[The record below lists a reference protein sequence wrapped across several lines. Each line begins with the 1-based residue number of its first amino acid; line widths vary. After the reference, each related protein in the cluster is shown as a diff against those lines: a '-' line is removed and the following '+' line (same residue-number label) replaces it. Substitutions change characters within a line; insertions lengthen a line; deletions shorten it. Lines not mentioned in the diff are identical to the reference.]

1 MKVVA
6 FVPIK
11 FKSQRL
17 ENKNILPLG
26 KFPLCWYIFESLKQV
41 KNIDEIYVYCSD
53 DRIVKYIPN
62 DIKFL
67 ERPTHLDRNETKGLE
82 IYTSFI
88 NTVDA
93 DVYILAHA
101 TSPFIRSFSIQKGL
115 DSILNDGHDSAFSVQ
130 KMQTYGW
137 YQNKPLNY
145 ELDNVVRTQ
154 DLDSVLLETSAFYIF
169 KKDILQNG
177 RRIGNNPHRVITDRI
192 ESVDI
197 DEVDDYRLAQAIMT
211 SYDFTYN
218 FDNLSNNQKN
228 PFNHNIKMV
237 IMDYDGTLSTGL
249 CHIDSLRYKFDNSNI
264 DGGIYNATTY
274 DSSQYIN
281 VSKCYN
287 SKDGF
292 IIKDLSKRGITFAIV
307 SGANMDFF
315 NWKAKDLGIKY
326 IYGNVDDKKKL
337 IKNMLSIEEMRGNKI
352 DLKTEVAYIG
362 DDNNDIEIGESVAI
376 FGCPNNSSKKVKQKS
391 QYISPCNGGEGAV
404 RDFLEYLFPD
414 TY

>member
-11 FKSQRL
+11 FRSQRL

-26 KFPLCWYIFESLKQV
+26 KFPLCWYIFETLKQV

-62 DIKFL
+62 NIKFL
-67 ERPTHLDRNETKGLE
+67 KRPDELDSNETKGLD
-82 IYTSFI
+82 IYTNFI
-88 NTVDA
+88 NTIEA
-93 DVYILAHA
+93 DVYVLAHA
-101 TSPFIRSFSIQKGL
+101 TSPFIRSFSVQKGL
-115 DSILNDGHDSAFSVQ
+115 DSILNHGHDSAFSVQ

-145 ELDNVVRTQ
+145 ELENVVRTQ

-169 KKDILQNG
+169 KKEILQNG
-177 RRIGNNPHRVITDRI
+177 RRIGNNPFQVITDRI

-197 DEVDDYRLAQAIMT
+197 DEMDDYRLAQAIIT
-211 SYDFTYN
+211 SYDFTYS
-218 FDNLSNNQKN
+218 FDNRLQNHKN
-228 PFNHNIKMV
+228 PFNRNIKMIV
-237 IMDYDGTLSTGL
+237 MDFDGTLSTGL
-249 CHIDSLRYKFDNSNI
+249 CHIDSLRHDTNNNQIES
-264 DGGIYNATTY
+264 GIIGHNRDTT
-274 DSSQYIN
+274 DQYIN
-281 VSKCYN
+281 MSKCYN

-292 IIKDLSKRGITFAIV
+292 MIKELAKKGIIFVII

-315 NWKAKDLGIKY
+315 TWKAKNLGIKY
-326 IYGNVDDKKKL
+326 IYGNIDNKKKL
-337 IKNMLSIEEMRGNKI
+337 IKKILSIEEMRGEKI
-352 DLKTEVAYIG
+352 DLTSEVAYIG
-362 DDNNDIEIGESVAI
+362 DDNNDIDIGESVAI

-391 QYISPCNGGEGAV
+391 QYISPYNGGQGAV

-414 TY
+414 V